1 MTIFTTLK
9 NEMLKHEP
17 SIYEQE
23 VDGNTILIARQ
34 ACHVLEDKLQDIEFT
49 L

>member
-1 MTIFTTLK
+1 M
-9 NEMLKHEP
+9 HDEP

-23 VDGNTILIARQ
+23 VDGNTILVARQ
-34 ACHVLEDKLQDIEFT
+34 ACHSLYDKLKDIEFT